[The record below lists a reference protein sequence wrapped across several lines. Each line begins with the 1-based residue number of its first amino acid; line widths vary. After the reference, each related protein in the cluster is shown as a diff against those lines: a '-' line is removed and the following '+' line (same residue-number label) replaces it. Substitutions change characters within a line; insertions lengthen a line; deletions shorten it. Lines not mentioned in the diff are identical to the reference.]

1 MTSASA
7 LAIPHRVY
15 AGDDARAL
23 VIMALWKALELEWGG
38 GGLEPPTSAVIRFE
52 RGASRVERPS
62 QRQGVMWPERSVTRL
77 TFGGA

>member
-38 GGLEPPTSAVIRFE
+38 GGLEPPTSAVIRLSAVRQE
-52 RGASRVERPS
+52 WRDQARGRVLCGLS
-62 QRQGVMWPERSVTRL
+62 DLSL
-77 TFGGA
+77 A